1 MVWLCETKISM
12 KKKLCYMDTSSFIV
26 YIKSED
32 IYPNTAKD
40 VEKRLDTSN
49 YELDWPLPKGENKIV
64 IELMKDE
71 WDG

>member
-1 MVWLCETKISM
+1 
-12 KKKLCYMDTSSFIV
+12 MDANSLIV

-49 YELDWPLPKGENKIV
+49 YELDLILQIMN
-64 IELMKDE
+64 
-71 WDG
+71 

>member
-1 MVWLCETKISM
+1 
-12 KKKLCYMDTSSFIV
+12 MDANSFIV

-49 YELDWPLPKGENKIV
+49 YELDIPLPKGENKIV

-71 WDG
+71 LDA